1 MMMMT
6 TLEYDEIKPH
16 KVTYRQEKAKKE
28 RRRYLGWISKNLN
41 HPKKHLSPSTYV
53 EFASSITTFR
63 TSKTFVWIM
72 PKTVNMKMPSFR
84 LSTVGF
90 VMIEKKSTL
99 ITFGNKMSYQVNMS
113 TSTLLCIS
121 NRQEKS
127 AHKNAWNACLSNEIF
142 NNIINFSSY
151 IHENT
156 LHYGN
161 YFGCSLHR
169 TSFIQ

>member
-16 KVTYRQEKAKKE
+16 KVTYCQEKAKKE
-28 RRRYLGWISKNLN
+28 RRRYLRWISKNLN
-41 HPKKHLSPSTYV
+41 HPKKHLSPSTYWV
-53 EFASSITTFR
+53 RFIDNNVPHIKNLCVNYAKNCEYENALFSSVYRRLCYDRKKVLLSHLVIKWVTKWTWAHQLAYVSR
-63 TSKTFVWIM
+63 TDKR
-72 PKTVNMKMPSFR
+72 N
-84 LSTVGF
+84 
-90 VMIEKKSTL
+90 
-99 ITFGNKMSYQVNMS
+99 
-113 TSTLLCIS
+113 
-121 NRQEKS
+121 

-156 LHYGN
+156 LHYGI